1 MAFFFEKINFFKFHL
16 FLVSLFI
23 KEFSNKKKLDSYQK
37 QSKKIITILVLDVDR
52 FRGDIEIF
60 SKDKNL
66 RFLTISWSLLKYM
79 LSCYIEEPTTSEKK
93 LNNLGTGFRSKFRMS
108 KPGSKIYKGRT
119 EYRNFLANFLPLLF
133 NKFRINVIMNS
144 DFRYRREADICLVA
158 SKLGLSHIC
167 YYREALYIS
176 PAQYNSAVLRH
187 KEYGYFT
194 GKYIAVQNKVTKKM
208 FLESGIATSHQIK
221 IRGCPRMDNYIKK
234 CPIIKKLNLKIK
246 TKINRFLFLL
256 ILKGSS
262 QTKSLYNVD
271 FFKHCKKV
279 ISLIC
284 EFCKKH
290 KDIRFVIKFKDAHL
304 SQLEEL
310 KVLVKSINNGQIPEK
325 IIFETDRMS
334 AQKVILNSD
343 VVVAMQ
349 STIAI
354 EAAISGLPV
363 IMPHFNN
370 LLKLKGMGEV
380 LMYRK
385 NHDLFDVP
393 KNYSEFTKLLSY
405 RLKNNYIENKI
416 TKKG

>member
-1 MAFFFEKINFFKFHL
+1 M
-16 FLVSLFI
+16 
-23 KEFSNKKKLDSYQK
+23 DSYQK

-256 ILKGSS
+256 ILKEPRR
-262 QTKSLYNVD
+262 KVFIMLIFLNIV
-271 FFKHCKKV
+271 KK
-279 ISLIC
+279 
-284 EFCKKH
+284 
-290 KDIRFVIKFKDAHL
+290 
-304 SQLEEL
+304 
-310 KVLVKSINNGQIPEK
+310 
-325 IIFETDRMS
+325 
-334 AQKVILNSD
+334 
-343 VVVAMQ
+343 
-349 STIAI
+349 
-354 EAAISGLPV
+354 
-363 IMPHFNN
+363 
-370 LLKLKGMGEV
+370 
-380 LMYRK
+380 
-385 NHDLFDVP
+385 
-393 KNYSEFTKLLSY
+393 
-405 RLKNNYIENKI
+405 
-416 TKKG
+416 